1 MLSRRMPVRTLQ
13 HLLEPIKIRALEL
26 SNRLVVPP
34 MGTGLADDGGIVS
47 EANLAYIKRRA
58 QSGASLVITE
68 IAAVHPAGHVSPH
81 SLGAWDDKFIPGLSR
96 IASAVHSQGAKV
108 ALQLHHCGRESYL
121 LQKKKQ
127 ALGAS
132 AIPSYIFGF
141 LGSPR
146 EMTLEDI
153 QEAIAAF
160 GAAALRA
167 RAAGFDTVELHGA
180 HGYLL
185 MQFLSALSNRR
196 EDQYGG
202 DFKDRSRFMLE
213 CVREVRRQVGPDFPV
228 SIRISGEEGIQGGY
242 SINDMQTIIPDLVA
256 AGVDIIHVSFGTHGN
271 MDVNLNS
278 PNPSAPVEFAPGF
291 NAHLARKIKKMATV
305 PVISVGRYTDPF
317 LMDEVIARG
326 DADMI
331 AVGRQHLA
339 DPDFLKNAIADHSE
353 DTLECLA
360 CNQGCIE
367 RLTLEQQPIRCAINP
382 QTGQELIR
390 PEGPARIKRNVW
402 VIGAGPAGLTAAFEA
417 ARLGH
422 KVTLCERERRTGGN
436 ARYAAMAP
444 HKNVYER
451 YILTLTAKCKGQG
464 VDIRTGV
471 HVTEAMIDEGRPE
484 VVVLAIGAAKSD
496 CPAEGIGCSVVCDA
510 WQILDGEVQPK
521 DHVVIVGGGLIGM
534 ETADFLREKGVK
546 DITIVEMLPDS
557 PVMPRAAHG
566 QMLHRRLRAAGVT
579 LMFGAIVKRIE
590 EGSILV
596 TRNGEDLKLEPV
608 TQVIIAI
615 GVTPRNALKDT
626 LSKKGIIHF
635 VVGDAVAPR
644 RIIEATT
651 EGASAAWSIE

>member
-1 MLSRRMPVRTLQ
+1 MKTLQ
-13 HLLEPIKIRALEL
+13 HLLEPIKIGALEL
-26 SNRLVVPP
+26 SNRLVMPP
-34 MGTGLADDGGIVS
+34 MGTGLGDTGGIVS
-47 EANLAYIKRRA
+47 KANLAYIKRRA
-58 QSGASLVITE
+58 KSGAGLIITE
-68 IAAVHPAGHVSPH
+68 ITAVHPAGQVSPRA
-81 SLGAWDDKFIPGLSR
+81 LGAWDDKFIPGLSQL
-96 IASAVHSQGAKV
+96 AATVHSQGAKV

-121 LQKKKQ
+121 QQKKNL
-127 ALGAS
+127 ALGPS

-167 RAAGFDTVELHGA
+167 KAAGFDAVELHGA

-185 MQFLSALSNRR
+185 MQFLSGVSNQRM
-196 EDQYGG
+196 DKYGG
-202 DFKDRSRFMLE
+202 DFKDRGRFMME
-213 CVREVRRQVGPDFPV
+213 CAREVRKQVGPDFPV
-228 SIRISGEEGIQGGY
+228 SVRISGEEGIKSGY
-242 SINDMQTIIPDLVA
+242 SVNEMQTIIPDLVA
-256 AGVDIIHVSFGTHGN
+256 AGADIIHVSFGTHGN

-278 PNPSAPVEFAPGF
+278 PNPSAPVEFAQGF
-291 NAHLARKIKKMATV
+291 NAHLAKKIKEVATV

-339 DPDFLKNAIADHSE
+339 DPDFLKNAIAGHSE
-353 DTLECLA
+353 DTMECLA

-382 QTGQELIR
+382 ETGQELIR
-390 PEGPARIKRNVW
+390 PAGPAKTKRNVW

-422 KVTLCERERRTGGN
+422 QVTIYERERRTGGN

-451 YILTLTAKCKGQG
+451 YILTLTAKCKRQG
-464 VDIRTGV
+464 VEIKTGV
-471 HVTEAMIDEGRPE
+471 EVTEAMIDEGRPE
-484 VVVLAIGAAKSD
+484 AVVLAIGAAKSA
-496 CPAEGIGCSVVCDA
+496 CPAEGVGCSVVCDA

-546 DITIVEMLPDS
+546 DITVVEMLPNS
-557 PVMPRAAHG
+557 PVMPQAAHG
-566 QMLHRRLRAAGVT
+566 QMLHRRLRAAGIT
-579 LMFGAIVKRIE
+579 LMFGTTVNRIE
-590 EGSILV
+590 ERSMLV
-596 TRNGEDLKLEPV
+596 TRNGEDVKLEPV
-608 TQVIIAI
+608 SQVIIAI

-626 LSKKGIIHF
+626 LSKKGLIHF

-651 EGASAAWSIE
+651 EGANAAWSIE

>member
-1 MLSRRMPVRTLQ
+1 MKTLQ
-13 HLLEPIKIRALEL
+13 HLLEPIKIGALEL
-26 SNRLVVPP
+26 SNRLVMPP
-34 MGTGLADDGGIVS
+34 MGTGLGDTGGIVS
-47 EANLAYIKRRA
+47 KANLAYIKRRA
-58 QSGASLVITE
+58 KSGAGLIITE
-68 IAAVHPAGHVSPH
+68 ITAVHPAGQVSPRA
-81 SLGAWDDKFIPGLSR
+81 LGAWDDKFIPGLSQL
-96 IASAVHSQGAKV
+96 AATVHSQGAKV

-121 LQKKKQ
+121 QQKKNL
-127 ALGAS
+127 ALGPS

-160 GAAALRA
+160 GAAAFRA
-167 RAAGFDTVELHGA
+167 KAAGFDAVELHGA

-185 MQFLSALSNRR
+185 MQFLSGVSNQRM
-196 EDQYGG
+196 DKYGG
-202 DFKDRSRFMLE
+202 DFKDRGRFMME
-213 CVREVRRQVGPDFPV
+213 CAREVRKQVGPDFPV
-228 SIRISGEEGIQGGY
+228 SVRISGEEGIKSGY
-242 SINDMQTIIPDLVA
+242 SVNEMQTIIPDLVA
-256 AGVDIIHVSFGTHGN
+256 AGADIIHVSFGTHGN

-278 PNPSAPVEFAPGF
+278 PNPSAPVEFAQGF
-291 NAHLARKIKKMATV
+291 NAHLAKKIKEVATV

-339 DPDFLKNAIADHSE
+339 DPDFLKNAIAGHSE
-353 DTLECLA
+353 DTMECLA

-382 QTGQELIR
+382 ETGQELIR
-390 PEGPARIKRNVW
+390 PAGPAKTKRNVW

-422 KVTLCERERRTGGN
+422 QVTIYERERRTGGN

-451 YILTLTAKCKGQG
+451 YILTLTAKCKRQG
-464 VDIRTGV
+464 VEIKTGV
-471 HVTEAMIDEGRPE
+471 EVTETIIDEGRPE
-484 VVVLAIGAAKSD
+484 AVVLATGAAKSA
-496 CPAEGIGCSVVCDA
+496 CLAEGVGCSVVCDA

-546 DITIVEMLPDS
+546 DITVVEMLPNS
-557 PVMPRAAHG
+557 PVMPQAAHG
-566 QMLHRRLRAAGVT
+566 QMLHRRLRAAGIT
-579 LMFGAIVKRIE
+579 LMFGTTVNRIE
-590 EGSILV
+590 ERSMLV
-596 TRNGEDLKLEPV
+596 TRNGEDVKLEPV
-608 TQVIIAI
+608 SQVIIAI

-626 LSKKGIIHF
+626 LSKKGLIHF

-651 EGASAAWSIE
+651 EGANAAWSIE